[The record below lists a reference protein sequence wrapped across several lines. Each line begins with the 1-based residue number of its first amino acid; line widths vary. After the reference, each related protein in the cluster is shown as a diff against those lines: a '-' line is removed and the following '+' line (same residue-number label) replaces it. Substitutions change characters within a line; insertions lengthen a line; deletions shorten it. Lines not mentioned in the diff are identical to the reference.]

1 MRLHEEEKMTRTLTT
16 LSLVVL
22 LAGCGTSNTETV
34 TRDKMPDVGNYP
46 PPPGGGNTRL
56 RAGVVEFT
64 DKTNAHVADA
74 AGEQLETLV
83 VNSKRFNLID
93 RMAMKTLLKEQSL
106 EGIVD
111 PSELARSGKIRGVDY
126 LFIGVV
132 TNFALKTEKT
142 SNQGGAFDRL
152 IPGAAPLKIDTSKTV
167 ITTDI
172 GVDIKMV
179 NTTTGEIVSK
189 QFGEVKKEL
198 SASAW
203 GVRVVGI
210 GGDATN
216 NVQVD
221 KDSQG
226 KLMRYAVDEALRK
239 MLPDIDDKISHP
251 AAALCPKCKTE
262 IAANASFCTKC
273 GWSAESLKCTKC
285 QSPLELNAKF
295 CGKCGT
301 KVGAP
306 ADK

>member
-1 MRLHEEEKMTRTLTT
+1 MKRTLST
-16 LSLVVL
+16 LGLIVL
-22 LAGCGTSNTETV
+22 LAGCGTSSSETV
-34 TRDKMPDVGNYP
+34 SRDKMPDVGNYP
-46 PPPGGGNTRL
+46 PPPAGSNTRL
-56 RAGVVEFT
+56 RAGVIQFE
-64 DKTNAHVADA
+64 DKTNAKVADA
-74 AGEQLETLV
+74 AGEQLETLAV
-83 VNSKRFNLID
+83 SSKRFNLID
-93 RMAMKTLLKEQSL
+93 RMRMKDVLKEQSL

-111 PSELARSGKIRGVDY
+111 PAELAKPGKIRGVDY
-126 LFIGVV
+126 MFFGVV

-142 SNQGGAFDRL
+142 ANHGGMFDSFL
-152 IPGAAPLKIDTSKTV
+152 GGAAPLKIDTSKTI

-172 GVDIKMV
+172 GVDIKLV

-189 QFGEVKKEL
+189 QFGEVKKEM

-203 GVRVVGI
+203 GVRVLGI
-210 GGDATN
+210 GGDAKN

-251 AAALCPKCKTE
+251 AAMLCPKCKTE

-285 QSPLELNAKF
+285 QAPLELNAKF

-301 KVGAP
+301 KAGGSGEN
-306 ADK
+306 K

>member
-1 MRLHEEEKMTRTLTT
+1 LEEKMKRI
-16 LSLVVL
+16 LSTFGIALV

-34 TRDKMPDVGNYP
+34 SRDKMPDVGNYP
-46 PPPGGGNTRL
+46 PPPAGSNTRL
-56 RAGVVEFT
+56 RAGVVEFS
-64 DKTNAHVADA
+64 DKTGTHAAEA
-74 AGEQLETLV
+74 AGEQLETLAV
-83 VNSKRFNLID
+83 SSKRFNLID

-111 PSELARSGKIRGVDY
+111 PAELAKPGKIRGVDY

-142 SNQGGAFDRL
+142 SNQGGMFDRV
-152 IPGAAPLKIDTSKTV
+152 IPGVAPLKIDTSKTV

-172 GVDIKMV
+172 GVDIKLV

-210 GGDATN
+210 GGDAKN

-273 GWSAESLKCTKC
+273 GWSAESLKCSKC
-285 QSPLELNAKF
+285 QTALELNAKF

-301 KVGAP
+301 KAGAP

>member
-1 MRLHEEEKMTRTLTT
+1 MKRTLSTFG
-16 LSLVVL
+16 LIVL
-22 LAGCGTSNTETV
+22 LAGCGTSSSETV

-46 PPPGGGNTRL
+46 PPPAGSNTRL

-64 DKTNAHVADA
+64 DKTNTKSAEP
-74 AGEQLETLV
+74 AGEQLETLAV
-83 VNSKRFNLID
+83 SSKRFNLVD

-111 PSELARSGKIRGVDY
+111 PSELAKSGKIRGVDY
-126 LFIGVV
+126 LFIGAV

-142 SNQGGAFDRL
+142 ANQGGMFDRL
-152 IPGAAPLKIDTSKTV
+152 PVVGGVAPLKIDTSKTI

-172 GVDIKMV
+172 GVDIKLV

-203 GVRVVGI
+203 GVRVLGI
-210 GGDATN
+210 GGDAKN

-226 KLMRYAVDEALRK
+226 KLLRYAVDEALRK

-251 AAALCPKCKTE
+251 AAQLCPKCKTE
-262 IAANASFCTKC
+262 IAQNANFCTKC

-285 QSPLELNAKF
+285 QSALELNAKF

-301 KVGAP
+301 KAGGSGEN
-306 ADK
+306 K

>member
-1 MRLHEEEKMTRTLTT
+1 MNRISTVLA
-16 LSLVVL
+16 LVI
-22 LAGCGTSNTETV
+22 LAGCGTSSEEKV

-46 PPPGGGNTRL
+46 PPPAGATTRL
-56 RAGVVEFT
+56 RAGVVEFQ
-64 DKTNAHVADA
+64 DKSGQKVADA
-74 AGEQLETLV
+74 AGEQLETLAL
-83 VNSKRFNLID
+83 SAKRFNLID
-93 RMAMKTLLKEQSL
+93 RMAMKTLIKEQSL

-111 PSELARSGKIRGVDY
+111 PSELAKSGKIRGVDY
-126 LFIGVV
+126 MFIGSV

-142 SNQGGAFDRL
+142 ANHGGAFDRL
-152 IPGAAPLKIDTSKTV
+152 IPGAAPLKIDTSKTI

-172 GVDIKMV
+172 GVDIKLV

-203 GVRVVGI
+203 GVRVLGI
-210 GGDATN
+210 GGDAKN

-239 MLPDIDDKISHP
+239 MLPNIDDKISHP
-251 AAALCPKCKTE
+251 AAQVCPKCKTE
-262 IAANASFCTKC
+262 FAPGSSFCTKC
-273 GWSAESLKCTKC
+273 GTGAQAVKCSKPDCGAT
-285 QSPLELNAKF
+285 LELNAKF

-301 KVGAP
+301 KVEA
-306 ADK
+306 KQ

>member
-1 MRLHEEEKMTRTLTT
+1 MNRILTV
-16 LSLVVL
+16 LSLIV
-22 LAGCGTSNTETV
+22 LAGCGTSSEEKV

-46 PPPGGGNTRL
+46 PPPAGATTRL
-56 RAGVVEFT
+56 RAGVVEFQ
-64 DKTNAHVADA
+64 DKSGNKVADA
-74 AGEQLETLV
+74 AGEQLETLAV
-83 VNSKRFNLID
+83 SSKRFNLID
-93 RMAMKTLLKEQSL
+93 RMAMKTLIKEQSL

-111 PSELARSGKIRGVDY
+111 PNELAKSGKIRGVDY
-126 LFIGVV
+126 MFIGSV

-142 SNQGGAFDRL
+142 ANHGGAFDRL
-152 IPGAAPLKIDTSKTV
+152 IPGAAPLKIDTSKTI

-172 GVDIKMV
+172 GVDIKLV

-203 GVRVVGI
+203 GVRVLGI
-210 GGDATN
+210 GGDAKN

-221 KDSQG
+221 RDSQG

-251 AAALCPKCKTE
+251 AAQVCPKCKTE
-262 IAANASFCTKC
+262 FASGSSFCTKC
-273 GWSAESLKCTKC
+273 GTGAEATKC
-285 QSPLELNAKF
+285 AKCSTALELNAKF

-301 KVGAP
+301 KVEA
-306 ADK
+306 KQ

>member
-1 MRLHEEEKMTRTLTT
+1 MNRNLIAVALI
-16 LSLVVL
+16 V
-22 LAGCGTSNTETV
+22 LAGCGTSSEEKV

-46 PPPGGGNTRL
+46 PPPAGATTRL
-56 RAGVVEFT
+56 RAGVVEFQ
-64 DKTNAHVADA
+64 DKSGQKVADA
-74 AGEQLETLV
+74 AGEQLETLAV
-83 VNSKRFNLID
+83 SSKRFNLID
-93 RMAMKTLLKEQSL
+93 RMAMKTLIKEQSL

-111 PSELARSGKIRGVDY
+111 PSELAKSGKIRGVDY
-126 LFIGVV
+126 MFIGSV

-142 SNQGGAFDRL
+142 ANHGGAFDRL
-152 IPGAAPLKIDTSKTV
+152 IPGAAPLKIDTSKTI

-172 GVDIKMV
+172 GVDIKLV

-203 GVRVVGI
+203 GVRVLGI
-210 GGDATN
+210 GGDAKN

-221 KDSQG
+221 RDSQG

-251 AAALCPKCKTE
+251 AAQVCPKCKTE
-262 IAANASFCTKC
+262 FAAGSNFCTKC
-273 GWSAESLKCTKC
+273 GTGAEATKC
-285 QSPLELNAKF
+285 AKCSAALELNAKF

-301 KVGAP
+301 KVEA
-306 ADK
+306 KQ

>member
-1 MRLHEEEKMTRTLTT
+1 MNRILT
-16 LSLVVL
+16 VL
-22 LAGCGTSNTETV
+22 ALIALAGCGTSSEEKV

-46 PPPGGGNTRL
+46 PPPAGSTTRL
-56 RAGVVEFT
+56 RAGVVEFQ
-64 DKTNAHVADA
+64 DKSGAHVADA
-74 AGEQLETLV
+74 AGEQLETLAV
-83 VNSKRFNLID
+83 SSKRFNLID
-93 RMAMKTLLKEQSL
+93 RMAMKTLIKEQSL

-111 PSELARSGKIRGVDY
+111 PSELAKSGKIRGVDY
-126 LFIGVV
+126 MFIGSV

-142 SNQGGAFDRL
+142 ANHGGIFDRVV
-152 IPGAAPLKIDTSKTV
+152 PGAAPLKIDTSKTI

-172 GVDIKMV
+172 GVDVKLV

-189 QFGEVKKEL
+189 QFGEVKKEM

-203 GVRVVGI
+203 GVRVLGI
-210 GGDATN
+210 GGDAKN

-251 AAALCPKCKTE
+251 AAQVCPKCKTE
-262 IAANASFCTKC
+262 FAAGSSFCTKC
-273 GWSAESLKCTKC
+273 GTGAEATKC
-285 QSPLELNAKF
+285 AKCSAALELNAKF

-301 KVGAP
+301 KVEP
-306 ADK
+306 K

>member
-1 MRLHEEEKMTRTLTT
+1 MNRNLIAFAMIV
-16 LSLVVL
+16 LV
-22 LAGCGTSNTETV
+22 GCGTSSEEKV

-46 PPPGGGNTRL
+46 PPPAGATTRL
-56 RAGVVEFT
+56 RAGVVEFQ
-64 DKTNAHVADA
+64 DKSGQKVADA
-74 AGEQLETLV
+74 AGEQLETLAV
-83 VNSKRFNLID
+83 SSKRFNLID
-93 RMAMKTLLKEQSL
+93 RMAMKTLIKEQSL

-111 PSELARSGKIRGVDY
+111 PSELAKSGKIRGVDY
-126 LFIGVV
+126 MFIGAV

-142 SNQGGAFDRL
+142 ANHGGAFDRL
-152 IPGAAPLKIDTSKTV
+152 IPGAAPLKVDTSKTI

-172 GVDIKMV
+172 GVDIKLV

-203 GVRVVGI
+203 GVRVLGI
-210 GGDATN
+210 GGDAKN

-221 KDSQG
+221 RDSQG

-251 AAALCPKCKTE
+251 AAQVCPKCKTE
-262 IAANASFCTKC
+262 FAAGSSFCTKC
-273 GWSAESLKCTKC
+273 GTGAEATKC
-285 QSPLELNAKF
+285 AKCSTALELNAKF

-301 KVGAP
+301 KVEA
-306 ADK
+306 KQ

>member
-1 MRLHEEEKMTRTLTT
+1 MKRTLAT
-16 LSLVVL
+16 LGAIVL
-22 LAGCGTSNTETV
+22 LAGCGTSSSETV

-46 PPPGGGNTRL
+46 PPPAGSNTRL

-64 DKTNAHVADA
+64 DKTNTKSADA
-74 AGEQLETLV
+74 AGEQLETLAV
-83 VNSKRFNLID
+83 SSKRFNLVD

-111 PSELARSGKIRGVDY
+111 PSELAKSGKIRGVDY
-126 LFIGVV
+126 LFIGAV

-142 SNQGGAFDRL
+142 SNQGGMFDRL
-152 IPGAAPLKIDTSKTV
+152 IPGAAPMKIDTSKTI

-172 GVDIKMV
+172 GVDIKLV

-189 QFGEVKKEL
+189 HFGEVKKEL

-203 GVRVVGI
+203 GVRILGI
-210 GGDATN
+210 GGDAKN

-221 KDSQG
+221 RDSQG
-226 KLMRYAVDEALRK
+226 KLLRYAVDEALRK

-262 IAANASFCTKC
+262 IAANANFCTKC
-273 GWSAESLKCTKC
+273 GWSAESLKCSKC
-285 QSPLELNAKF
+285 ATALELNAKF

-301 KVGAP
+301 KAGP
-306 ADK
+306 AEK

>member
-1 MRLHEEEKMTRTLTT
+1 MKRTLST
-16 LSLVVL
+16 LGLIVL
-22 LAGCGTSNTETV
+22 LAGCGTSSNETV

-46 PPPGGGNTRL
+46 PPPAGSNTRL
-56 RAGVVEFT
+56 RAGVVEFS
-64 DKTNAHVADA
+64 DKTNTQSADP
-74 AGEQLETLV
+74 AGEQLETLAV
-83 VNSKRFNLID
+83 SSKRFNLVD

-111 PSELARSGKIRGVDY
+111 PAELAKPGKIRGVDY
-126 LFIGVV
+126 LFIGAV

-142 SNQGGAFDRL
+142 ANQGGMFDRL
-152 IPGAAPLKIDTSKTV
+152 PVVGGVAPLKIDTSKTI

-172 GVDIKMV
+172 GVDIKLV

-203 GVRVVGI
+203 GVRVLGI
-210 GGDATN
+210 GGDAKN

-226 KLMRYAVDEALRK
+226 KLLRYAVDEALRK
-239 MLPDIDDKISHP
+239 MLPDIDEKISKP

-262 IAANASFCTKC
+262 IAQGASFCTKC

-285 QSPLELNAKF
+285 ASALELNAKF

-301 KVGAP
+301 KAGSGEN
-306 ADK
+306 K

>member
-1 MRLHEEEKMTRTLTT
+1 LEETMSRILTALGLAII
-16 LSLVVL
+16 LS
-22 LAGCGTSNTETV
+22 GCGTSSSETV

-46 PPPGGGNTRL
+46 PPPAGSTTRL
-56 RAGVVEFT
+56 RAGVVEFQ
-64 DKTNAHVADA
+64 DKSGAHVAEA
-74 AGEQLETLV
+74 AGEQLETLAV
-83 VNSKRFNLID
+83 SSKRFNLID
-93 RMAMKTLLKEQSL
+93 RMAMKTLIKEQSL

-126 LFIGVV
+126 MFIGSV

-142 SNQGGAFDRL
+142 ANQGGMFDRL
-152 IPGAAPLKIDTSKTV
+152 VPGAAPLKIDTSKTI

-172 GVDIKMV
+172 GVDIKLV
-179 NTTTGEIVSK
+179 NSTTGEIVTK

-198 SASAW
+198 TASAW

-210 GGDATN
+210 GGDAKN

-251 AAALCPKCKTE
+251 AAQVCPKCKTE
-262 IAANASFCTKC
+262 YAPGSSFCTKC
-273 GWSAESLKCTKC
+273 GTGAEATKC
-285 QSPLELNAKF
+285 SKCSAPLELNAKF

-301 KVGAP
+301 KVEAP
-306 ADK
+306 K

>member
-1 MRLHEEEKMTRTLTT
+1 MMNRNLIVFAMI
-16 LSLVVL
+16 V
-22 LAGCGTSNTETV
+22 LAGCGTSSSETV
-34 TRDKMPDVGNYP
+34 SRDKMPDVGNYP
-46 PPPGGGNTRL
+46 PPPAGATTRL

-74 AGEQLETLV
+74 AGEQLETLAV
-83 VNSKRFNLID
+83 SSKRFNLID
-93 RMAMKTLLKEQSL
+93 RMAMKTLIKEQSL

-111 PSELARSGKIRGVDY
+111 PAELAKSGKIRGVDY
-126 LFIGVV
+126 MFIGTV

-142 SNQGGAFDRL
+142 ANQGGMFDRAP
-152 IPGAAPLKIDTSKTV
+152 IVGGMAPLKIDTSKTI

-172 GVDIKMV
+172 GVDVKLV

-203 GVRVVGI
+203 GVRVLGI
-210 GGDATN
+210 GGDAKN

-221 KDSQG
+221 RDSQG

-251 AAALCPKCKTE
+251 AAQVCPKCKTE
-262 IAANASFCTKC
+262 FAAGSSFCTKC
-273 GWSAESLKCTKC
+273 GTGAEATKC
-285 QSPLELNAKF
+285 AKCSTALELNAKF

-301 KVGAP
+301 KVEAP
-306 ADK
+306 K

>member
-1 MRLHEEEKMTRTLTT
+1 MMNRILSA
-16 LSLVVL
+16 LSLAVV

-46 PPPGGGNTRL
+46 PPPAGSNTRL

-64 DKTNAHVADA
+64 DKTHQNVADS
-74 AGEQLETLV
+74 AGEQLETLAV
-83 VNSKRFNLID
+83 SSKRFNLID
-93 RMAMKTLLKEQSL
+93 RMAMKQLLHEQGL
-106 EGIVD
+106 EGVVD
-111 PSELARSGKIRGVDY
+111 PAELAKSGKIRGIDY
-126 LFIGVV
+126 MFVGVV

-142 SNQGGAFDRL
+142 ANQGGAFDRL

-172 GVDIKMV
+172 GVDIKLI

-210 GGDATN
+210 GGDAKN

-251 AAALCPKCKTE
+251 AAMLCPKCKTE
-262 IAANASFCTKC
+262 IAAGANFCTKC
-273 GWSAESLKCTKC
+273 GWSAESLKCAKC
-285 QSPLELNAKF
+285 QAPLELNAKF

-301 KVGAP
+301 KVGGGG
-306 ADK
+306 DNK

>member
-1 MRLHEEEKMTRTLTT
+1 MNRILT
-16 LSLVVL
+16 VL
-22 LAGCGTSNTETV
+22 ALIALAGCGTSSEEKV

-46 PPPGGGNTRL
+46 PPPAGSTTRL
-56 RAGVVEFT
+56 RAGVVEFQ
-64 DKTNAHVADA
+64 DKSGARVADA
-74 AGEQLETLV
+74 AGEQLETLAV
-83 VNSKRFNLID
+83 SSKRFNLID
-93 RMAMKTLLKEQSL
+93 RMAMKTLIKEQSL

-111 PSELARSGKIRGVDY
+111 PSELAKSGKIRGVDY
-126 LFIGVV
+126 MFIGSV

-142 SNQGGAFDRL
+142 ANHGGIFDRVV
-152 IPGAAPLKIDTSKTV
+152 PGAAPLKIDTSKTI

-172 GVDIKMV
+172 GVDVKLV

-189 QFGEVKKEL
+189 QFGEVKKEM

-203 GVRVVGI
+203 GVRVLGI
-210 GGDATN
+210 GGDAKN

-251 AAALCPKCKTE
+251 AAQVCPKCKTE
-262 IAANASFCTKC
+262 FAAGSSFCTKC
-273 GWSAESLKCTKC
+273 GTGAEATKC
-285 QSPLELNAKF
+285 AKCSAALELNAKF

-301 KVGAP
+301 KVEP
-306 ADK
+306 K